1 MDYVYICK
9 DGDNEELRYSIRSVL
24 KNAPEGNVWVV
35 GGKPEWYSGN
45 YVAVDQTKKKIDN
58 ARANLAAIITTR
70 EISNEFVLMN
80 DDFFIVNPIS
90 EIKIFNGGSLLQKI
104 YEYYD
109 LVPRSSYLQKLSETH
124 TELKMLGIRNP
135 LDFELHV
142 PMVMQKDNLK
152 RTLRNKIA
160 LWRSYYGNL
169 YSELGTEMSDVK
181 VYKDGS
187 LVSRSFD
194 YKNIASDYISTDD
207 DAFEKVLEDIL
218 LNMFPEPSPYEL
230 DYRQ

>member
-24 KNAPEGNVWVV
+24 KNAPEGNIWVV

-45 YVAVDQTKKKIDN
+45 HIAIEQTKKKIDN
-58 ARANLAAIITTR
+58 ARANLAAIVTTK

-90 EIKIFNGGSLLQKI
+90 EIKMFNGGSLLEKI

-109 LVPRSSYLQKLSETH
+109 LVPRSSYLQKLSDTH
-124 TELKMLGIRNP
+124 TELKTLGIRNP

-152 RTLRNKIA
+152 RTLRNNIA

-169 YSELGTEMSDVK
+169 YSDPGTEMCDVK
-181 VYKDGS
+181 VYEDGS
-187 LVSRSFD
+187 LISRSFD

-207 DAFEKVLEDIL
+207 KAFEKVLEDIL

-230 DYRQ
+230 DYR